1 MPKIT
6 YSTIAKRSDALN
18 AVHLCNENSSS
29 MIRDYVANLEAC
41 IKEDFNNGKKLSS
54 RTVKA
59 ADLAI
64 QNINH
69 NIYEATSYGAT
80 VVARIGSISGL
91 DKEQGARLEKD
102 FCTFVLP
109 YCENMDSI
117 QREAGWFVNF
127 NLLNESVKAY
137 AVADRILANHKKISE
152 KFNFNLLEGNIYSR
166 NVDYICDEVCAM
178 IDGYNIRPSAKINAT
193 IEEMTYLLDK
203 NGLEYDKKH
212 IVKKITEYFVVT
224 SGAIDEKELGFVE
237 RTLKEGYCVDPEDSE
252 EVAYIFS
259 QDAPD
264 TDTVAGAMKGLVLGQ
279 VSLDPAV
286 FHDLGMKFSR
296 TDVKN
301 NLSEM
306 LDMVAAMEGFDK
318 ITPAKCGE
326 LIKSLCEGIIE
337 AEYER
342 DPLGKVIYLKECSNQ
357 LSKFVKREKI
367 REANNHREY
376 NIGSKDIDTSIENY
390 ISEAQN
396 SFVCIESY
404 YNDNN
409 IQAIR
414 FVNEGTQVVSLN
426 EAKFNL
432 TNLVKAAINMS
443 NYIKLNKMVKNTR
456 RKLKRHKFIAKAKNV
471 LFGEAGEELYRYLGS
486 DDRLD
491 VCTEQILFEDDAYA
505 LKLELEDACE
515 EFNRIA
521 ASKYPN
527 VKAYFIMTEGLAE
540 VHIKDRTI
548 VSLTEAEREESKKY
562 ISPELES
569 YIEMLG
575 EAGVILE
582 TAESVE
588 DNVTIESVVEN
599 ASILYPDDFCQE
611 AFDLAYEALVY
622 SGADEDSLNEFTE
635 LCGAEVTG
643 KVDLEDEL
651 PIDIKLEACELF
663 VKVCEEAPV
672 VKKPKVGGTINKK
685 TEVKKDDKPKGVNW
699 DAKLNSLKLAMEGL
713 KAKFKDMSHK
723 EQEVSKNLDNAATR
737 FVKAMKDAM
746 ISDRREA
753 IIKGSVIPSFSKC
766 IKIGLALAG
775 IGGISL
781 ATVGTVLPAVI
792 IALGG
797 FAMSKNLTRKERLL
811 LLDDIETELDVID
824 KEIALAESRNQMKKY
839 RKLLKIRKDLQR
851 QYQRIKYNVRVGK
864 DILPGSTV
872 GIKMYNN
879 Q

>member
-6 YSTIAKRSDALN
+6 YSIIAKRSDALN
-18 AVHLCNENSSS
+18 AVHLCNENTSS
-29 MIRDYVANLEAC
+29 MTKDYLHNLETS
-41 IKEDFNNGKKLSS
+41 IREDFNNGKKLSS
-54 RTVKA
+54 KTVKA

-69 NIYEATSYGAT
+69 NIYEASAYGAT
-80 VVARIGSISGL
+80 IVARIGSISGL
-91 DKEQGARLEKD
+91 DKEQGARLEKN

-109 YCENMDSI
+109 YVENMDSV
-117 QREAGWFVNF
+117 QRESSWFVNLE
-127 NLLNESVKAY
+127 LLNESAKAY

-152 KFNFNLLEGNIYSR
+152 KFNFDLLEGNIYSK
-166 NVDYICDEVCAM
+166 NIDYICDEVCAM
-178 IDGYNIRPSAKINAT
+178 IDGYDNLRPSAKINAT
-193 IEEMTYLLDK
+193 IEEMSYLLGK

-224 SGAIDEKELGFVE
+224 SGAIDEKELEFVE
-237 RTLKEGYCVDPEDSE
+237 RTIKEGYCVDPEDSE

-264 TDTVAGAMKGLVLGQ
+264 TDTISGAMKGLVLGQ
-279 VSLDPAV
+279 VTLDPSV

-296 TDVKN
+296 ADVKN
-301 NLSEM
+301 NISEM
-306 LDMVAAMEGFDK
+306 LDMIATMEGFNK

-326 LIKSLCEGIIE
+326 LIKSLYEGMIE
-337 AEYER
+337 SENER
-342 DPLGKVIYLKECSNQ
+342 DPLGQINYLKECEEQ
-357 LSKFVKREKI
+357 LDKFVKRERI

-376 NIGSKDIDTSIENY
+376 NTGSKNIDADLETY
-390 ISEAQN
+390 ISESKN
-396 SFVCIESY
+396 IFVCTELF

-414 FVNEGTQVVSLN
+414 FVNEGTHMVPLN
-426 EAKFNL
+426 EGKFNL

-443 NYIKLNKMVKNTR
+443 NYIRLNKMVKNTKR
-456 RKLKRHKFIAKAKNV
+456 RLKRHKFIAKAKNI
-471 LFGEAGEELYRYLGS
+471 LFGEAGEEIYKYLGS
-486 DDRLD
+486 DGRLD
-491 VCTEQILFEDDAYA
+491 ICIEQILFENDDYA
-505 LKLELEDACE
+505 LNLELEDACE

-540 VHIKDRTI
+540 VHVKDRTI
-548 VSLTEAEREESKKY
+548 ISLTEAEREESKKY

-622 SGADEDSLNEFTE
+622 SGADEDSLNEFAE
-635 LCGAEVTG
+635 LCGAEATG

-663 VKVCEEAPV
+663 VKICEEAPV
-672 VKKPKVGGTINKK
+672 VKKPKVGGAINEEPKD
-685 TEVKKDDKPKGVNW
+685 EKDDKPKGVNW
-699 DAKLNSLKLAMEGL
+699 NAKLNSLKLAMEGL

-723 EQEVSKNLDNAATR
+723 EQEVSKNLDNSATR

-781 ATVGTVLPAVI
+781 AAAGTVLPAVI

-797 FAMSKNLTRKERLL
+797 FAISKNLTRKERLL
-811 LLDDIETELDVID
+811 LLDDIETELDVVE
-824 KEIALAESRNQMKKY
+824 KEIGLAESRNQMKKY

-864 DILPGSTV
+864 DILPGSTA
-872 GIKMYNN
+872 GIKMYNR
-879 Q
+879 